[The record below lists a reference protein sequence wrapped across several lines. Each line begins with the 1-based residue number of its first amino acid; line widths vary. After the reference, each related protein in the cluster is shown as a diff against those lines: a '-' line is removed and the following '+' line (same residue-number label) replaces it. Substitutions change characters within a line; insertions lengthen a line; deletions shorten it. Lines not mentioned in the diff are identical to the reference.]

1 MAGLGAVFAV
11 GALGGVGDALVEQ
24 ARQKR
29 EEALAE
35 LKRQQQLEDYQMRR
49 NDGLADYQMQR
60 RDSLADEQR
69 GIQREDDRINRTAE
83 AYRASTF
90 SGDQAEFVSAIM
102 PHAERVG
109 REIGVAPEIIIA
121 QAALESG
128 WGRSAPGN
136 NFFGIKSHGKSGG
149 QTLATNEVIN
159 GQTVRINDSFR
170 QYEDIGQSVEDY
182 GRFLRENPRYRE
194 MLQAGDIDAQ
204 IEALGRSGY
213 ATDPQYAAKVRQ
225 IAGVVQK
232 MDPQIWRTLADPST
246 PAAIRDDIR
255 QNVGLGGVTKERAMK
270 EDSRGVLRYVDTGA
284 PVFEDDQPKPAD
296 EYERYAQEE
305 RDAGREPLSRID
317 YAQAK
322 RGSET
327 VFGPDGNPIIVRG
340 GSDAVTKFTE
350 GQSKDN
356 VFVTRAEGALSVLEP
371 VANTLTSRQDRIL
384 DYVPLGLGR
393 EAQGSDYQVAQ
404 QSGDEF
410 LQAILRKDTGAAIT
424 EGEQVLYGSTYLP
437 KPGDSEAV
445 LAAKRAS
452 RVRAVEAIKAG
463 MSPAQMVAQERALR
477 NTDERLRT
485 VFGGDAPA
493 APQATPTAPGA
504 SGNLNDARPELNSL
518 RSLETKNFGA
528 MSIVDLARVDQSS
541 LSTEQLDAYIAR
553 LEEIKRTG
561 R

>member
-29 EEALAE
+29 EDALAE

-49 NDGLADYQMQR
+49 EDGLADYQMQR

-69 GIQREDDRINRTAE
+69 GIQREEDRINRTAE
-83 AYRASTF
+83 AYRASKF

-225 IAGVVQK
+225 IANTVRQ
-232 MDPQIWRTLADPST
+232 MDPQIWRALADPAT
-246 PAAIRDDIR
+246 PAAVRDDIR
-255 QNVGLGGVTKERAMK
+255 QNVGLGGVSSDLTGETWVRQGDQ
-270 EDSRGVLRYVDTGA
+270 EVLM
-284 PVFEDDQPKPAD
+284 
-296 EYERYAQEE
+296 
-305 RDAGREPLSRID
+305 GRSGGRMVP
-317 YAQAK
+317 YQ
-322 RGSET
+322 
-327 VFGPDGNPIIVRG
+327 GPDGQPITRPA
-340 GSDAVTKFTE
+340 GSDFKGLDNGSINQVQDFY
-350 GQSKDN
+350 KDDIDSGS
-356 VFVTRAEGALSVLEP
+356 FGL
-371 VANTLTSRQDRIL
+371 RQ
-384 DYVPLGLGR
+384 PT
-393 EAQGSDYQVAQ
+393 Q
-404 QSGDEF
+404 
-410 LQAILRKDTGAAIT
+410 
-424 EGEQVLYGSTYLP
+424 
-437 KPGDSEAV
+437 
-445 LAAKRAS
+445 
-452 RVRAVEAIKAG
+452 
-463 MSPAQMVAQERALR
+463 AQMVAEVERNMRNNPGMSLADAYTMARNAWQTQEVTTETEVPRAALSPM
-477 NTDERLRT
+477 RLLGEDTRT
-485 VFGGDAPA
+485 ETSVTTEGGFNYGNSGAPQSTPSAPRDPA
-493 APQATPTAPGA
+493 APMLPPGMTEERVLSDARDAIARGA
-504 SGNLNDARPELNSL
+504 SRDDVIR
-518 RSLETKNFGA
+518 
-528 MSIVDLARVDQSS
+528 
-541 LSTEQLDAYIAR
+541 R
-553 LEEIKRTG
+553 LEELGIDASAL
-561 R
+561 